1 MDELIAKIEDTVS
14 CLLQYDLQ
22 RYAVL
27 ARETAGMMMT
37 LFPAITDSYKNPAME
52 EFRDDAAYWPEQL
65 QRVIDALGNGD
76 YFEVTDVLFNETR
89 PNLIELKGILEQKG
103 IL

>member
-1 MDELIAKIEDTVS
+1 MDELITKIEETVS

-37 LFPAITDSYKNPAME
+37 LFPAITDSYKNTAME